1 VQFWVNQTFNG
12 VSYAALLFLV
22 GGGLTLIFGVMKIV
36 NIAHGSFYLLGGYL
50 GVALFARTGN
60 FYVALGAAALAVALG
75 GMVMERV
82 LLRPVEGDDLRQM
95 LLTMGIALFVQDACL
110 LIWGGDPFNLKGPE
124 YFARSIRLGSFSFP
138 ILRLFMI
145 GSAALLF
152 LVLWWFQERTRA
164 GAMVRA
170 AVDNQE
176 MTEALGINVPVLRMA
191 VFGLGAFLSAS
202 GGVIGTAFMGLY
214 PGLDFEILPY
224 AFVVVIVG
232 GMGSLSGALVAAVL
246 LGLADNFGK
255 ALFPEVSYFTLFA
268 PMGIVLALRP
278 SGLFGR
284 S

>member
-1 VQFWVNQTFNG
+1 MQFWVNQTFNG
-12 VSYAALLFLV
+12 ISYAALLFLV

-60 FYVALGAAALAVALG
+60 FYVALGAAGLAVALS
-75 GMVMERV
+75 GMLMER
-82 LLRPVEGDDLRQM
+82 LFLRPVEGDDLRQM
-95 LLTMGIALFVQDACL
+95 LLTMGIALFVQDLCL
-110 LIWGGDPFNLKGPE
+110 LIWGGDPFNLRGPG
-124 YFARSIRLGSFSFP
+124 YFARSVHVAGFGFSN
-138 ILRLFMI
+138 LRLFMI
-145 GSAALLF
+145 GAAAVVF

-170 AVDNQE
+170 AVDNPE

-191 VFGLGAFLSAS
+191 VFALGALLAAI
-202 GGVIGTAFMGLY
+202 GGVVGSAFMGIY

-255 ALFPEVSYFTLFA
+255 ALFPELSYFTLFA